1 MARNEGRRESLGY
14 YDVGRTPFFALQTD
28 RRFSYCL
35 AVPPNYNETGKTYS
49 LVVLVHG
56 TERSASNYRDAF
68 IAFAAEHDCIVLAPL
83 FAANMASAN
92 DLSSYKFIRHGGINY
107 DEILFAMIDEVAGKY
122 RLNSR
127 DFLLYGFSG
136 GGHFAHRMFLL
147 HPRRLRAVSIG
158 APGLVTRIDPARRW
172 WTGTADL
179 PEKFGLTLD
188 IEAMRHVPVQMVI
201 GDKDTETWEITLDET
216 SEWWAEG
223 ANDAGV
229 TRLDRI
235 AALKKNFEDHG
246 IAVQLDHVPGAAHI
260 GVAMFPAVRAFMGD
274 VLGGKRTR

>member
-1 MARNEGRRESLGY
+1 MKGRRKAGNELVRSLTRAAG
-14 YDVGRTPFFALQTD
+14 GT
-28 RRFSYCL
+28 S
-35 AVPPNYNETGKTYS
+35 YS
-49 LVVLVHG
+49 LTLPIDVVRKFGWEKRQKLELVVYPA
-56 TERSASNYRDAF
+56 T
-68 IAFAAEHDCIVLAPL
+68 
-83 FAANMASAN
+83 ASAQVSVTSGSHPAK
-92 DLSSYKFIRHGGINY
+92 DAQVALFPEEY
-107 DEILFAMIDEVAGKY
+107 DIEDPQSGVRTTRTDANGHVTFSNLVAGKY

-246 IAVQLDHVPGAAHI
+246 IAVQLDYVPGAAHI

>member
-1 MARNEGRRESLGY
+1 
-14 YDVGRTPFFALQTD
+14 
-28 RRFSYCL
+28 
-35 AVPPNYNETGKTYS
+35 
-49 LVVLVHG
+49 
-56 TERSASNYRDAF
+56 
-68 IAFAAEHDCIVLAPL
+68 
-83 FAANMASAN
+83 AANMASAN

-107 DEILFAMIDEVAGKY
+107 DEILFAMIDEVAGRY
-122 RLNSR
+122 RLDSR

-179 PEKFGLTLD
+179 PEKFGLTL
-188 IEAMRHVPVQMVI
+188 
-201 GDKDTETWEITLDET
+201 DTETWEITLDET

-260 GVAMFPAVRAFMGD
+260 GVAMFPAVRAFMSD